1 MIAKLSE
8 ASKYLQEKIN
18 HLSQDEV
25 QPEIIDTILEEKF
38 MEKIESLLTE
48 ADMKM
53 LRDNEEDD
61 NFAENYMIHKV
72 PNYQTLLEETVKEIL
87 VQYITEKE

>member
-8 ASKYLQEKIN
+8 ASAYLQEKIN
-18 HLSQDEV
+18 GLSKDEV
-25 QPEIIDTILEEKF
+25 LPEVIDTILEEKF
-38 MEKIESLLTE
+38 MEKIEPLLTE
-48 ADMKM
+48 EDLKM

-87 VQYITEKE
+87 VGYVKEEE